1 MRYTVAPFNTVF
13 KHCFLN
19 TVLKCSLH
27 RSALLINFVVNARFF
42 LLLIHTLT
50 PIQFPGTVAILH
62 SLLNNKE
69 RIVVGDLLSKF
80 ATDCESADPLS
91 RANLLAENED
101 IAGKHATAANQ
112 GQTAAP
118 NADDKINL
126 HFVAFVS
133 VNGSLYELDGR
144 KDGPVNWGPCP
155 EDELLSCAAE
165 ACKEYMSSDPEEYR
179 FTVVAL
185 GKDC

>member
-1 MRYTVAPFNTVF
+1 MLDF
-13 KHCFLN
+13 
-19 TVLKCSLH
+19 S
-27 RSALLINFVVNARFF
+27 S
-42 LLLIHTLT
+42 LIHSLTL
-50 PIQFPGTVAILH
+50 IQFPGTVAILH

-155 EDELLSCAAE
+155 EDELLSCAAG